1 MEIRVS
7 DYAEKPTVPG
17 QPSPFGD
24 VSKHWKWMLA
34 LGIAG
39 VFLGTLGLAMAFAL
53 TIASVILF
61 GALLAVGGGIQL
73 IDAFKCRG
81 WKSTLWHVLIALLYL
96 AAGVIVFFD
105 PLMATYL
112 LTAML
117 AGAIVAV
124 GVLRIFMALDMRGR
138 RGWIWTL
145 VSGLASLVLGVL
157 IFYQWPVSALW
168 VIGLLIA
175 LELIF
180 NGWAYIV
187 IALAARREAHESEAS
202 TAI

>member
-1 MEIRVS
+1 MIEDTENPMAPAR
-7 DYAEKPTVPG
+7 E
-17 QPSPFGD
+17 SPFGE
-24 VSKHWKWMLA
+24 VRKHWQWMLA

-39 VFLGTLGLAMAFAL
+39 VLLGTLGLAMAFAL
-53 TIASVILF
+53 TIASVIVF

-73 IDAFKCRG
+73 VDAFKCKG

-96 AAGVIVFFD
+96 AAGIIVFAD

-124 GVLRIFMALDMRGR
+124 GILRIVMAFDMRGH

-145 VSGLASLVLGVL
+145 VSGLASLVLGGL

-175 LELIF
+175 LELII

-187 IALAARREAHESEAS
+187 IALAARREAREDEAAS
-202 TAI
+202 PT